1 MNINFTQVL
10 QDSWNFFRNQQKT
23 MLRFVSILFMVQ
35 VASVLLSPPLISQG
49 ELTTGNTLPD
59 LTKLDVTG
67 FLLSFSITQLATTFI
82 GAWGITTIHQISR
95 QNYRTL
101 GQSFNATLPRFIG
114 VVILE
119 VVVIIPLL
127 LGLVEI
133 TAAAVTQASPSIISL
148 FAIIFG
154 IYFFVRLNLSA
165 THYLTAQT
173 GIGQSLKTV
182 WLQGMNKKGALF
194 IYALLIYVVVPI
206 LIFQIVSISNNII
219 FAVTASILV
228 ALINIFV
235 LIVTYRFYSLFM
247 QEQ

>member
-35 VASVLLSPPLISQG
+35 VASVLLSPPLISQE
-49 ELTTGNTLPD
+49 ELTTGSTLPD

-219 FAVTASILV
+219 FAVTASILA